1 MSNTFSVENEFKE
14 AQKWLLTDED
24 IEKAKVL
31 LGHDSAEARDLYITD
46 ASENNIRNYAHGNG
60 DDNPLYTDPIYA
72 AKTRWGAMIA
82 PPAMAEIM
90 TKTFYGDPL
99 PKHVR
104 DANKGLFRGVHVF
117 VSGSEKYFYK
127 PIYPGDTLYT
137 FSGEDGLE
145 VKPSEFSG
153 RTVTRFKR
161 RVKIN
166 QKAEVVYNQRVRSI
180 YAERSA
186 AVKKGKNMKIEPT
199 TYTDAD
205 LEKIDAIYAAEQ
217 RRGAEPR
224 YYEDVEVGEAMP
236 DMVKGPFL
244 TTHVIAWHAGGYGMR
259 EYGLFGSRLWHQNR
273 KRIPPFYIK
282 NEYGVPDVAQRLHW
296 DNKWAQGIGNPMAYD
311 YGVVREAW
319 FNHYLTDWVGD
330 DGWVLRQ
337 YDEMRKFNYIGD
349 TQFLKGQV
357 VGKRAEDDRFYVDLV
372 MEMTNQRG
380 EKTSVGEATVMLP
393 SREHGPVLLPRPSA
407 ELERKALQMWTRHNQ
422 IAAQKRREA

>member
-1 MSNTFSVENEFKE
+1 
-14 AQKWLLTDED
+14 
-24 IEKAKVL
+24 
-31 LGHDSAEARDLYITD
+31 
-46 ASENNIRNYAHGNG
+46 
-60 DDNPLYTDPIYA
+60 
-72 AKTRWGAMIA
+72 MIA

-90 TKTFYGDPL
+90 TKTLYGDPL
-99 PKHVR
+99 PKAVR

-127 PIYPGDTLYT
+127 PIYPGDALYS
-137 FSGEDGLE
+137 FSGQDGLE

-153 RTVTRFKR
+153 RTVTRFTR
-161 RVKIN
+161 RVKMN
-166 QKAEVVYNQRVRSI
+166 QKAEVVFNQRTRSI

-199 TYTDAD
+199 TYTDED

-224 YYEDVEVGEAMP
+224 YFEDVQVGEAMP

-244 TTHVIAWHAGGYGMR
+244 TTHVIAWHGGYGMR

-273 KRIPPFYIK
+273 KRIAPFYIK
-282 NEYGVPDVAQRLHW
+282 NEQGIPDVAQRLHW

-311 YGVVREAW
+311 YGVVREGW
-319 FNHYLTDWVGD
+319 FNHFLTDWAGD
-330 DGWVLRQ
+330 DGWVFRQ

-372 MEMTNQRG
+372 IEMTNQRG
-380 EKTSVGEATVMLP
+380 EKTSVGEATVLLP
-393 SREHGPVLLPRPSA
+393 SREHGPVLLPRPA
-407 ELERKALQMWTRHNQ
+407 ADLERKALKMFKRHNE
-422 IAAQKRREA
+422 IAAEKRRA